1 MRPHLHPIILLPII
15 TASINSN
22 NSQQLSMEVVAVH
35 LFRPGGISQNK
46 YIRSLIIIL
55 REHGYESYLNYI
67 LIF

>member
-22 NSQQLSMEVVAVH
+22 NSQQLSMAVVAVH